1 MPMLL
6 DQAGFRKRGCC
17 HIRSDHEGCCSLSTV
32 LLVEDDVD
40 DVVLIGLAFR
50 RGEMPCQLQTV
61 PTIAQAR
68 DYLCGR
74 GIYGDRK
81 EFPLPSIIITDLRFA
96 SPGESGLQFLQ
107 WLHGSP
113 FQTIPIACITD
124 SEEPSNLGAVRPL
137 VTACIRKSPLFEDL
151 AAMTRQI
158 LG

>member
-1 MPMLL
+1 MKDAVP
-6 DQAGFRKRGCC
+6 FP
-17 HIRSDHEGCCSLSTV
+17 TV
-32 LLVEDDVD
+32 LLVEDDID

-50 RGEMPCQLQTV
+50 RAEVSCRLQTV
-61 PTIAQAR
+61 PTIEQAR

-74 GIYGDRK
+74 GIYGDRA
-81 EFPLPSIIITDLRFA
+81 EFPLPSVIITDLRFA

-113 FQTIPIACITD
+113 FKTVPVACVTG
-124 SEEPSNLGAVRPL
+124 SEEPSNLGAVCPL

-151 AAMTRQI
+151 VAMTRQI